1 MTITKSTRYA
11 LYAAAEM
18 AMAGEAP
25 TTVAAVAERYG
36 IPEGALAKV
45 FQQLVRAGLAAGTR
59 GIGGGYRL
67 SRPAK
72 KITVLEVMHV
82 FERRRDPA
90 GCLLHEGP
98 GQPCPKMSACG
109 LHWLFNEVDELV
121 RSTYES
127 VAFRPT
133 RRPAPGR
140 FRRLGVCADP
150 TASSPCRPCPR
161 TPTACAVRGVANT
174 THR

>member
-18 AMAGEAP
+18 AMAGDAP

-82 FERRRDPA
+82 FERRRDPS
-90 GCLLHEGP
+90 GCLLHEGSD
-98 GQPCPKMSACG
+98 QSCPQMSACG

-127 VAFRPT
+127 VTLETLVRRARSRSMPPPLISISRGPQART
-133 RRPAPGR
+133 RRAR
-140 FRRLGVCADP
+140 
-150 TASSPCRPCPR
+150 
-161 TPTACAVRGVANT
+161 
-174 THR
+174 